1 MTKYPDDKRRL
12 IIARAVLSVR
22 EAAIFYFGDVD
33 KVAILHA
40 VAIGRIEGPPTDV
53 SAIAA
58 LSSLSRQTVI
68 RHLKRLEE
76 EGLVMLVRQ
85 GRRVIV
91 TTTEHSIFN
100 PRTMSFMD
108 KVEAVIRRSAAEL
121 SETDKL
127 GRK

>member
-1 MTKYPDDKRRL
+1 MTQYPDDKRRL
-12 IIARAVLSVR
+12 ILARAVLSVR
-22 EAAIFYFGDVD
+22 EAALFYFGDVD

-40 VAIGRIEGPPTDV
+40 IAIGRIQGSLVDV

-68 RHLKRLEE
+68 RHLKRLV
-76 EGLVMLVRQ
+76 EGMVKLVRQ

-100 PRTMSFMD
+100 TRTLNFID
-108 KVEAVIRRSAAEL
+108 KVEAVVRRAATEL
-121 SETDKL
+121 SEMDKS

>member
-1 MTKYPDDKRRL
+1 MTQYPDDKRRL
-12 IIARAVLSVR
+12 VIARAVLSVR

-40 VAIGRIEGPPTDV
+40 IAIGRIEGPPTDV

-68 RHLKRLEE
+68 RHLKRLEA
-76 EGLVMLVRQ
+76 EGMVKLVRQ
-85 GRRVIV
+85 GRRVVV
-91 TTTEHSIFN
+91 TTTEQSIFN
-100 PRTMSFMD
+100 PRTMNFVD
-108 KVEAVIRRSAAEL
+108 KVEAVIRRVAAEL
-121 SETDKL
+121 SEMDKL

>member
-1 MTKYPDDKRRL
+1 MTQYPDDKRRL
-12 IIARAVLSVR
+12 ILARAVLSVR
-22 EAAIFYFGDVD
+22 EAALFYFGDVD

-40 VAIGRIEGPPTDV
+40 IAIGRIQGSLVDV

-68 RHLKRLEE
+68 RHLKRLEV
-76 EGLVMLVRQ
+76 EGMVKLVRQ

-100 PRTMSFMD
+100 TRTLNFID
-108 KVEAVIRRSAAEL
+108 KVEAVVRRAATEL
-121 SETDKL
+121 SEMDKS